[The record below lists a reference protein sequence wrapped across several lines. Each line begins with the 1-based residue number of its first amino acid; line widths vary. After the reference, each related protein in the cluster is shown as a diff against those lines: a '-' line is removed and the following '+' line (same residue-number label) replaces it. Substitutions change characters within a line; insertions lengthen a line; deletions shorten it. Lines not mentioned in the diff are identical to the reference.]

1 MWRNTQGS
9 ITPWI
14 DAQGGG
20 HNLLVEAK
28 VEHEN
33 TTR

>member
-20 HNLLVEAK
+20 DNFLVEAK
-28 VEHEN
+28 VELEY